1 VCPCLSCCYIIKHK
15 KDFKQ
20 REQPRVTILACLDCY
35 WWRSKIDDSSDDPEK
50 GGEDG
55 HRPLPPC
62 DGAEEGGEGEVAG
75 AEAAAPPPAPNL
87 SVHGFACWRRR
98 SPNTTPS
105 MTPVARGEATGAQAA
120 LPPSHETPDDPE
132 EGGEGEAGAQAAP
145 HPH

>member
-1 VCPCLSCCYIIKHK
+1 MTPPMTQK
-15 KDFKQ
+15 
-20 REQPRVTILACLDCY
+20 RVAKMGIDPSHPAMAPKRVARV
-35 WWRSKIDDSSDDPEK
+35 RSLE
-50 GGEDG
+50 
-55 HRPLPPC
+55 RRQ
-62 DGAEEGGEGEVAG
+62 
-75 AEAAAPPPAPNL
+75 PPPSPNL